1 MDELE
6 LCQSAMNTARVFDR
20 HYAISDEELHAII
33 TDAVRL
39 NRFSTIVELGVCNGS
54 TGAAL
59 ARTCMETMAIYFGVD
74 FFGLENSK
82 DNLDEMFVKYSLPGY
97 IIEGRTQDLGLK
109 WRHPIDLMLIDAGH
123 DEANIRLDC
132 ELWLQHVKP
141 GGVVYFHD
149 HDGNSNQS
157 ESPHWAVTHYA
168 DLHTFG
174 WPRTRI
180 THNMIRVVKP
190 TPSVPSDDKIRTMI
204 DNDLGMD
211 EGD

>member
-1 MDELE
+1 MNEPPYEL
-6 LCQSAMNTARVFDR
+6 LRQSAMNTAQVFDR
-20 HYAISDEELHAII
+20 HYAISNEELYAIV
-33 TDAVRL
+33 TDAVKL
-39 NRFSTIVELGVCNGS
+39 DQFATIVELGVCNGS

-59 ARTCMETMAIYFGVD
+59 ARTCSETLAIYFGID

-82 DNLDEMFVKYSLPGY
+82 ANLDALFTKYSLPGY
-97 IIEGRTQDLGLK
+97 IVEGRSQSIGLK

-141 GGVVYFHD
+141 GGIVYFHD
-149 HDGNSNQS
+149 HDGNANQS

-190 TPSVPSDDKIRTMI
+190 LPDGTYLQYPITYPETTETK
-204 DNDLGMD
+204 
-211 EGD
+211 